1 MKNATILLRSITIF
15 SILLLCSFNK
25 DASHSA
31 LYQKALT
38 KLNSYNLIKDYK
50 VYMKKRKG
58 KDPVEFTYFPVTLN
72 SGEKYRFYALDD
84 QSLKGRM
91 VITIYNNMKREF
103 QVATTYNVKTQ
114 SKLDAI
120 EFLSHTTGTFC
131 IGFSFLDG
139 EEGCGVGISSFKK
152 E

>member
-1 MKNATILLRSITIF
+1 MKKANVILRNLTIVSLILL
-15 SILLLCSFNK
+15 CNFNK
-25 DASHSA
+25 DASQSA

-38 KLNSYNLIKDYK
+38 KLNAYNLIKDYK
-50 VYMKKRKG
+50 VYLKKRKA
-58 KDPVEFTYFPVTLN
+58 KDPVEYVYFPVTLN
-72 SGEKYRFYALDD
+72 SGEKYRFYGLDD
-84 QSLKGRM
+84 AALKGRI

-103 QVATTYNVKTQ
+103 QVATTYNVKTK

-131 IGFSFLDG
+131 IGFSFMEG
-139 EEGCGVGISSFKK
+139 EEGCGVGIASFKK